1 MPILT
6 GKCLCGNVFYQSNS
20 EPAFTANCHCTD
32 CRAATGAAYSTI
44 CFIKADQ
51 LTIEGDTQCFE
62 HLSDRGH
69 TMTKHF
75 CPNCGSQLFGEN
87 SAREGMIGIRAG
99 TIDQTDLVQPARNVY
114 VSSKIPS
121 TLIDPNLPAS
131 DRMPES

>member
-1 MPILT
+1 MSLLS
-6 GKCLCGNVFYQSNS
+6 GRCLCGNISYHSDT

-44 CFIKADQ
+44 CFIKSDQ
-51 LTIEGDTQCFE
+51 LTIKGQTKTFQ
-62 HLSDRGH
+62 HPSDRNH

-87 SAREGMIGIRAG
+87 TAREGMIGIRAG
-99 TIDQTDLVQPARNVY
+99 TIDQTDLVKPARNVY

-131 DRMPES
+131 DQMPEN